1 MIKQILKILWNDK
14 KHFGGILLEQ
24 GIVFIVLVICI
35 FSILKK
41 NQQYN
46 TPGNLA
52 INNMVMLTYMH
63 TKGHGNQY
71 EIYMTGKK
79 FRVIMDNIMN
89 LPYVNNLSRS
99 MYFAPY
105 LRGDAL
111 YPTDTIN
118 IDGYKIRFNLKVA
131 DDATFI
137 GFRPK
142 LIEGDWALA
151 KNLDDGSFP
160 IIINK
165 QFAEEV
171 KWQTSVGR
179 KLNYEGI
186 TYTIVGVVDGIKQ
199 QLFSKSTPTI
209 VMPIMQMRGLYM
221 GEFCINVKEGY
232 KDELIGEFLRQFKK
246 IISDSNVE
254 PVMVDMDRMQKIQL
268 IDNLFLVA
276 VMAIPTL
283 FFLIFAFI
291 GTFGLFWLN
300 SKRKRTEYALR
311 LAIGSSK
318 KCLLLYVVTESVL
331 VTLLAI
337 LPGLILIILL
347 YGLNPFVIISIL
359 ISCSVLLMFSI
370 FSSWLPAY
378 KTSTIN
384 PANVLH
390 YE

>member
-1 MIKQILKILWNDK
+1 
-14 KHFGGILLEQ
+14 
-24 GIVFIVLVICI
+24 
-35 FSILKK
+35 
-41 NQQYN
+41 
-46 TPGNLA
+46 
-52 INNMVMLTYMH
+52 
-63 TKGHGNQY
+63 
-71 EIYMTGKK
+71 
-79 FRVIMDNIMN
+79 
-89 LPYVNNLSRS
+89 
-99 MYFAPY
+99 
-105 LRGDAL
+105 
-111 YPTDTIN
+111 
-118 IDGYKIRFNLKVA
+118 
-131 DDATFI
+131 
-137 GFRPK
+137 
-142 LIEGDWALA
+142 
-151 KNLDDGSFP
+151 
-160 IIINK
+160 
-165 QFAEEV
+165 
-171 KWQTSVGR
+171 
-179 KLNYEGI
+179 
-186 TYTIVGVVDGIKQ
+186 
-199 QLFSKSTPTI
+199 
-209 VMPIMQMRGLYM
+209 M